1 MVQAK
6 EASID
11 SERLGSSESFGKSS
25 WFDKLTTN
33 GIYSFNPHKQ
43 NPFALSLSKGA
54 SMSLRTKR
62 IYEPP
67 SPEDGYRLL
76 VMRRWPRGIRK
87 QAVDSWDKEL
97 APSEP
102 LRVAY
107 RGGDMPWEEYAR
119 RYVEEVSPKR
129 ELLAQ
134 VARRA
139 QSQPVTLLCSCVDE
153 NRCHRSLLRGLVEG
167 IAG

>member
-1 MVQAK
+1 
-6 EASID
+6 
-11 SERLGSSESFGKSS
+11 
-25 WFDKLTTN
+25 
-33 GIYSFNPHKQ
+33 
-43 NPFALSLSKGA
+43 
-54 SMSLRTKR
+54 MSLRTKR
-62 IYEPP
+62 IYDSP

-87 QAVDSWDKEL
+87 QTVDAWERDL

-107 RGGDMPWEEYAR
+107 RHGDMPWEEYAR
-119 RYVEEVSPKR
+119 RYVEEVAPKR
-129 ELLAQ
+129 ELLTH

-153 NRCHRSLLRGLVEG
+153 TRCHRSLLRGLVEG
-167 IAG
+167 VSE

>member
-1 MVQAK
+1 MLLK
-6 EASID
+6 
-11 SERLGSSESFGKSS
+11 
-25 WFDKLTTN
+25 
-33 GIYSFNPHKQ
+33 
-43 NPFALSLSKGA
+43 
-54 SMSLRTKR
+54 TKR
-62 IYEPP
+62 IYDLP

-87 QAVDSWDKEL
+87 EAVDFWDKEL

-107 RGGDMPWEEYAR
+107 RHGDIPWEEYAR
-119 RYVEEVSPKR
+119 RYLDEVAPKR
-129 ELLAQ
+129 ELLAE

-139 QSQPVTLLCSCVDE
+139 QKGPVTLFCSCIDE

-167 IAG
+167 VSE

>member
-1 MVQAK
+1 MGGHPRAG
-6 EASID
+6 AS
-11 SERLGSSESFGKSS
+11 SRCLRLSPLFC
-25 WFDKLTTN
+25 
-33 GIYSFNPHKQ
+33 
-43 NPFALSLSKGA
+43 LSLSKDGFV
-54 SMSLRTKR
+54 SLKTKR
-62 IYEPP
+62 IYDPA

-87 QAVDSWDKEL
+87 DAVDAWEKEI

-102 LRVAY
+102 LRVAFLHE
-107 RGGDMPWEEYAR
+107 GIPWEEYAR
-119 RYVEEVSPKR
+119 RYVKEVSPKR

-153 NRCHRSLLRGLVEG
+153 TRCHRSLLRGLVEG
-167 IAG
+167 VSE